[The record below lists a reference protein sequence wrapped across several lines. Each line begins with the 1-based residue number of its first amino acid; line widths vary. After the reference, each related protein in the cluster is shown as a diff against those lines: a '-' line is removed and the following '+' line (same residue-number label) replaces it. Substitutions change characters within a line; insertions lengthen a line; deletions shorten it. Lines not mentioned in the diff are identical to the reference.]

1 MSEPAAKLVLAC
13 LLGALAG
20 CGQKGP
26 LYLPDEAKE
35 VVTRPT
41 QSSPTDSAP
50 QGSNSPQTPDSPPQP
65 TSPAPEVTA
74 PDDKRDQKPGNTPPP
89 R

>member
-1 MSEPAAKLVLAC
+1 MSEGLSRLALVC
-13 LLGALAG
+13 VLGALSG

-26 LYLPDEAKE
+26 LYLPDEASE

-41 QSSPTDSAP
+41 QTPPPAP
-50 QGSNSPQTPDSPPQP
+50 QGSNGPQSPDAPAQP
-65 TSPAPEVTA
+65 ASAAPEVT
-74 PDDKRDQKPGNTPPP
+74 PDEKRDQKPGTTPPP